1 MIRVKTTLAALAAAL
16 VAAGCTSLPSAQV
29 AGRAAQA
36 QPGTDAEPLYRL
48 GRYLHGQQ
56 KFDEALRVY
65 QRVLAIDPG
74 HVDALNAV
82 GVLHSQLKHPD
93 LAEQAFRAAL
103 AEEPRSARTHNNL
116 GYHYLSNGRTADAL
130 VEFQSAL
137 ALDARD
143 EKAQVNIAMARHQL
157 ATPKVPATQAL
168 AAAPATEGVD
178 IAPPDAGSGLRPTVA
193 MERVNANV
201 FELRNGAAI
210 VAQATPAPAV
220 APMAEPSARS
230 AATVAAPVKVPVE
243 IANGNGRTG
252 LARQVATMLQQPARL
267 TNSKPYGT
275 QKSRIEYVSSAEQ
288 AARDLQSRLQVQ
300 IPITPVARLER
311 GGVRVL
317 LGKDFPRNP
326 AELAAPPTQQHA
338 NAYSP
343 SNHP

>member
-1 MIRVKTTLAALAAAL
+1 MIRLKTTLAALAAAL

-82 GVLHSQLKHPD
+82 GALHSQLKHPE

-103 AEEPRSARTHNNL
+103 AEDPRSARTHNNL

-168 AAAPATEGVD
+168 AAAPAPSGVD
-178 IAPPDAGSGLRPTVA
+178 IAPPDAGSGLKPTVA
-193 MERVNANV
+193 LDRVNANV
-201 FELRNGAAI
+201 FELRNGAAV
-210 VAQATPAPAV
+210 VAQATPAPAAEA
-220 APMAEPSARS
+220 APRS
-230 AATVAAPVKVPVE
+230 AVPAAAAAPVKVPVE

-252 LARQVATMLQQPARL
+252 LAKQVATMLKQPARL
-267 TNSKPYGT
+267 TNAKPYGT
-275 QKSRIEYVSSAEQ
+275 QTSRIEYVSSAEQ

-326 AELAAPPTQQHA
+326 AELAAPPSQQHA
-338 NAYSP
+338 NAFSP